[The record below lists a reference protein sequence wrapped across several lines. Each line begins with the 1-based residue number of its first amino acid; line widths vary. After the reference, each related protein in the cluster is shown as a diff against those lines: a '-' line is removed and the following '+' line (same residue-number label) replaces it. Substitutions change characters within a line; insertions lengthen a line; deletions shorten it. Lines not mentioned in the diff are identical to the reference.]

1 MIDRATVAEKL
12 ECYRMK
18 SHPEEC
24 TDKDCPYN
32 NNDSVIGCWC
42 CSNSLLADAVELLQ
56 APEIVRCKDC
66 LYLEIKDFWGE
77 FNGIPVLGASDQ
89 PTCTKWGDG
98 DCKTSPD
105 GYCFLAERR

>member
-1 MIDRATVAEKL
+1 MIDRENVIENL
-12 ECYRMK
+12 EQNIRWI
-18 SHPEEC
+18 EEIEC
-24 TDKDCPYN
+24 HQFPGWGNVTM
-32 NNDSVIGCWC
+32 
-42 CSNSLLADAVELLQ
+42 AMRDALELLKEQ
-56 APEIVRCKDC
+56 GPEIVRCEDC
-66 LYLEIKDFWGE
+66 KYFEIKDFWGE